1 MTAVD
6 LDSLEVKKMRT
17 LPYGETFQ
25 SVRCVNWFARFYSKG
40 PNLFLSF
47 FSHKAPVR
55 RVVFPRHL
63 FLSLKAKLTTICD
76 NKIKSEKKKKKTFI
90 SAACPRAPLWTL
102 KLFLRL
108 HHCVIIFNIRNLILR
123 FIGKIFRRVQ
133 TWKRGENFPPLDDL
147 DRHFGEVA
155 LIKQPPNSATAK
167 DVYHVDLSSLWLCWF
182 FLVFLQ
188 KKKVFGKEKAV
199 FTCFFLNIHDNYRE
213 LCILLHNISAKY
225 FTKTW
230 DCDR

>member
-25 SVRCVNWFARFYSKG
+25 SVRCVNWFARFYSNG

-76 NKIKSEKKKKKTFI
+76 NKIKSENKKKEDI
-90 SAACPRAPLWTL
+90 YQCRMSSRALVNFEAIPS
-102 KLFLRL
+102 FASLRY
-108 HHCVIIFNIRNLILR
+108 NI
-123 FIGKIFRRVQ
+123 Q
-133 TWKRGENFPPLDDL
+133 
-147 DRHFGEVA
+147 H
-155 LIKQPPNSATAK
+155 S
-167 DVYHVDLSSLWLCWF
+167 
-182 FLVFLQ
+182 
-188 KKKVFGKEKAV
+188 
-199 FTCFFLNIHDNYRE
+199 
-213 LCILLHNISAKY
+213 
-225 FTKTW
+225 
-230 DCDR
+230 

>member
-155 LIKQPPNSATAK
+155 LIKQPPQLSNSQRC
-167 DVYHVDLSSLWLCWF
+167 LSCRPVIPLAL
-182 FLVFLQ
+182 LVFPSFFT

-199 FTCFFLNIHDNYRE
+199 FTCFFF
-213 LCILLHNISAKY
+213 KY
-225 FTKTW
+225 PWQLSRTLYSLTQYFS
-230 DCDR
+230 